1 MLSLL
6 CIPVTGMVKDHSD
19 DSASKVAVGAFH
31 YVKNSGRYFWLEV
44 KLTETGFNL
53 HFWYQWAY
61 G

>member
-1 MLSLL
+1 
-6 CIPVTGMVKDHSD
+6 MVKDHSD

-31 YVKNSGRYFWLEV
+31 YVKNSGRYFLLEV

-53 HFWYQWAY
+53 DFWYQWAY